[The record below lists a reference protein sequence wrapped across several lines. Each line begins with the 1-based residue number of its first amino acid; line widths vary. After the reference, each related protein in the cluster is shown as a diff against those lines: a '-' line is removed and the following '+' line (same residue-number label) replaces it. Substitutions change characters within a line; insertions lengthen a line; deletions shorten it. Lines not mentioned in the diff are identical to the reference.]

1 MEGVLGCSLGHMD
14 SRQSEHRLCVR
25 PTVHVGITGHR
36 VLPLGARTRIMRQ
49 MTEVLTEIQV
59 ATRELLER
67 EGGAMPQGYLT
78 GSPRFR
84 LISPLAE
91 GADRLAARQ
100 ALDLG
105 YDLQC
110 PLPFSQGFYEG
121 TFAEADATH
130 AEFRDLLNRA
140 EATMEVAGGNEP
152 FTSQAYADISSVVVN
167 HSDFLLAVWDGKPN
181 RYIAG
186 TYAAI
191 QQARRRHMPVI
202 IIDASSGEDEV
213 PVLYREDNKST
224 TDFKTAVRDSL
235 RFLLFPQGE
244 DSYDVPLLPLPNP
257 SRIRILPRRARKK
270 SQDKMPSPL
279 GASGIWHKRK
289 LCFSRIVTEMSK
301 RYRAL
306 LIGRLLFPV
315 LAIIFL
321 TLALYVANLPYV
333 GSIIRESGVDSVSVS
348 MVFYALQVLCIIMSI
363 AQVVRDRQAQYH
375 RRYLCYRVMA
385 ELCRQTMFLSPMG
398 FANVRFRHRSYRPPT
413 GRDITTWYYRMLLRE
428 QGLPNCAITHA
439 DLVNW
444 LKWVKKEFLV
454 SQQLYHDKRAR
465 RSGILQSRL
474 GLLSICF
481 FVAGILTAV
490 SRAIMSST
498 AGAASVEW
506 LVLFAS
512 LALICPSVA
521 SFFASISQNAGY
533 PMHNTVSR
541 NMGDFFRAMISEF
554 DTLLQKPES
563 EIFYTDI
570 LRLCETID
578 LHCREELSDWEDS
591 VRQKPLKWV

>member
-1 MEGVLGCSLGHMD
+1 MD
-14 SRQSEHRLCVR
+14 TRESEQRLCVR
-25 PTVHVGITGHR
+25 PTVHVGIAGHR
-36 VLPLGARTRIMRQ
+36 VLAPAARERIRRQ
-49 MTEVLTEIQV
+49 VAEALSEIQDV
-59 ATRELLER
+59 TRELLEH
-67 EGGAMPQGYLT
+67 ESGTIPQGYLN

-91 GADRLAARQ
+91 GADRLAARE
-100 ALDLG
+100 ALALG
-105 YDLQC
+105 YELQS

-121 TFAEADATH
+121 TFAEADSSH
-130 AEFRDLLNRA
+130 AEFRELLARA
-140 EATMEVAGGNEP
+140 ESVMEVAGGNAP

-186 TYAAI
+186 TYATI
-191 QQARRRHMPVI
+191 QQARRRHMPII
-202 IIDASSGEDEV
+202 IIDASADVGDV
-213 PVLYREDNKST
+213 PILYREDNKST
-224 TDFKTAVRDSL
+224 TNLRKAVRESL

-244 DSYDVPLLPLPNP
+244 DSYDVPLLPLP
-257 SRIRILPRRARKK
+257 RLPRMPFRSRRAARR
-270 SQDKMPSPL
+270 SDVKMATPMV
-279 GASGIWHKRK
+279 ASGIWHKRK
-289 LCFSRIVTEMSK
+289 LGFSRIVAEMAK
-301 RYRAL
+301 RYRTL

-321 TLALYVANLPYV
+321 TLALYAPNLPLV
-333 GSIIRESGVDSVSVS
+333 GPLIDDCKETVS
-348 MVFYALQVLCIIMSI
+348 MVFFGFQVLCIIMSL

-385 ELCRQTMFLSPMG
+385 ELCRQTTFLYPMG
-398 FANVRFRHRSYRPPT
+398 FADARFRHRSYRPPT
-413 GRDITTWYYRMLLRE
+413 GRDITSWYYRMLLRE
-428 QGLPNCAITHA
+428 QGLPNCTISHA

-444 LKWVKKEFLV
+444 LKWVRENLLV
-454 SQQLYHDKRAR
+454 SQQLYHDKRAL

-481 FVAGILTAV
+481 FVAGLLTAV
-490 SRAIMSST
+490 SRAIMSS
-498 AGAASVEW
+498 AGGGAGGEW

-512 LALICPSVA
+512 LALVCPSVA

-554 DTLLQKPES
+554 DTLLQKSEN
-563 EIFYTDI
+563 EIFYSDI